1 MAKIFYVTES
11 APDYSQCHFF
21 KTEKE
26 ALEYGISQLPQ
37 FDMYDDPMNDEEAD
51 GEEWYAGDSIN
62 VKEGFLYFVEDGEPV
77 IKAMTEEEAKQLL
90 EEEDFYEETGGIY
103 FPAKLPRGAFGY
115 FGRDTDY
122 KGGLWSFYNNQIE
135 ESKSTKGL
143 KYVKLFE
150 QFVFGEDDYEVEL
163 NPADHLYGPGS
174 GFRTYGTDPAELEG
188 EAAAALKKYSKYI
201 GKTVSFKEL
210 VQLRGEV
217 PLEIA
222 NGGGSSFDQV
232 VRSTNDPYPILDV
245 RVFTDLDGFHP
256 WMEPNSKKMKKKGYE
271 NFVVGFALA
280 DAGLY
285 QHVNVISA
293 PPSWFEKNAKFN
305 RK

>member
-90 EEEDFYEETGGIY
+90 EEEDFYEETAGIY
-103 FPAKLPRGAFGY
+103 FPAKLPKGAFGY
-115 FGRDTDY
+115 FGRDTDF
-122 KGGLWSFYNNQIE
+122 KGGLWSFYDNQIE

-150 QFVFGEDDYEVEL
+150 QFVNEEDEWEVEL

-174 GFRTYGTDPAELEG
+174 GFRNYATDPAELEG
-188 EAAAALKKYSKYI
+188 EAAAAYKEYSKYI
-201 GKTVSFKEL
+201 GKTVTFKGL
-210 VQLRGEV
+210 VQLRGQV

-222 NGGGSSFDQV
+222 NGGGSSFDQA
-232 VRSTNDPYPILDV
+232 VRDGAYPILDV
-245 RVFTDLDGFHP
+245 VVFTDLDEFHP
-256 WMEPNSKKMKKKGYE
+256 FMEPSSKKMKKKGYE
-271 NFVVGFALA
+271 DFVVVIALA

-285 QHVNVISA
+285 QHVNVVSA
-293 PPSWFEKNAKFN
+293 PPSWFKKNAKF
-305 RK
+305 K